1 MIKDV
6 QYDAAKN
13 DLVIVSSEVPR
24 AANLLDVQL
33 GTLYFAP
40 TWGVDKDC
48 FLNPDYEIQSESFE
62 AYLLQQIGYWGMN
75 VVHFV
80 SEQGKFLRRMV
91 FGFGTPKDNSSMT
104 R

>member
-1 MIKDV
+1 
-6 QYDAAKN
+6 
-13 DLVIVSSEVPR
+13 
-24 AANLLDVQL
+24 
-33 GTLYFAP
+33 
-40 TWGVDKDC
+40 
-48 FLNPDYEIQSESFE
+48 
-62 AYLLQQIGYWGMN
+62 MN